1 MVNPEKIINFN
12 FEKKKEINENLKEIN
27 KLAYFILFKHEKEI
41 NEICHEFKNLLSNLT
56 DDLENKITLSLI
68 FESIISNFFLE
79 RILDEFIKFNIE
91 KIDKVN

>member
-1 MVNPEKIINFN
+1 MVGKTIDFD
-12 FEKKKEINENLKEIN
+12 FEKKKELNENLKEIN

-41 NEICHEFKNLLSNLT
+41 NEICQEFKNLLSNLT
-56 DDLENKITLSLI
+56 DDLDNKITLSLI

-79 RILDEFIKFNIE
+79 RILDEFIKFNVE